1 MAAIDDLLNQ
11 ATADRS
17 QVLVLRG
24 AAGIGKIALL
34 DYATRQAQAMRVLRC
49 GGVESEIELAFAGLQ
64 QLIWPLTERLDR
76 LPVSRRPR
84 CAGRWA
90 WAAPL
95 VTGSSSGP
103 PC

>member
-64 QLIWPLTERLDR
+64 QLIW